1 MKWMLDTNI
10 CIALIKQQP
19 TKILRKL
26 NTHAVGD
33 VGISSITLAELEFG
47 VAKSIQREKNR
58 IALEEF
64 VIPLDVAPFDAA
76 AAQRYGLVR
85 ASLEQRGMP
94 IGSLDTLIAGHALSL
109 DAVLVTNNTKEF
121 RRVTGLKLED
131 WLTA

>member
-19 TKILRKL
+19 AKILRKL
-26 NTHAVGD
+26 NTRAVGD

-47 VAKSIQREKNR
+47 VAKSIQQGKNR

-64 VIPLDVAPFDAA
+64 IIPLEVAQFDAA
-76 AAQRYGLVR
+76 AAQRYGSVR

-94 IGSLDTLIAGHALSL
+94 TFDMLIAGHALSL
-109 DAVLVTNNTKEF
+109 DAVLVTNNIKEF

>member
-19 TKILRKL
+19 SRLLRRL
-26 NTHAVGD
+26 NEHAVGD

-47 VAKSIQREKNR
+47 VAKSIQQEKNR

-64 VIPLDVAPFDAA
+64 VIPLEVAPFDAA

-85 ASLEQRGMP
+85 ASLEQRGKP
-94 IGSLDTLIAGHALSL
+94 IGSLDTLIASHALSL
-109 DAVLVTNNTKEF
+109 SVTLVTNNTKEF

-131 WLTA
+131 WLKE

>member
-10 CIALIKQQP
+10 CIALIRQQP

-26 NTHAVGD
+26 NTHEVGD

-76 AAQRYGLVR
+76 AAQRYGWVR
-85 ASLEQRGMP
+85 ASLEKRGMP

>member
-1 MKWMLDTNI
+1 MKWMIDTNI

-19 TKILRKL
+19 AKILRKL
-26 NTHAVGD
+26 SAHAVGD
-33 VGISSITLAELEFG
+33 IGISSITLAELEFG

-64 VIPLDVAPFDAA
+64 IIPLEVAQFDAA
-76 AAQRYGLVR
+76 AAQRYGWVR

-109 DAVLVTNNTKEF
+109 DAVLVTNNIKEF